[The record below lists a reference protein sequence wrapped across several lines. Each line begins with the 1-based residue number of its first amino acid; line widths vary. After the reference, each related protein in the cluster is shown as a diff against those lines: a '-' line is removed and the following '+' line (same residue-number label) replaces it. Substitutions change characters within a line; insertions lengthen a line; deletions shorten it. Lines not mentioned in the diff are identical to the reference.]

1 MFEKVFGR
9 RQQEESVREMNRL
22 PPGQSLTNKF
32 PVLHYGP
39 TPQTDLKAWDL
50 KVFGLVEEERAW
62 NWEQFN
68 ALPRT
73 KLKMDIHC
81 VTRWSKFDTDWEG
94 VSLGQ
99 LVREG
104 VIRPKAGAKYVV
116 QHCEYGYTTNLPLDM
131 MLLDNFLLATHF
143 DGKPLELEHGYP
155 LRGVIGTFADRREVK
170 SAYLWKGGKWLRGL
184 EFRAEDKL
192 GFWERNG
199 YSNEA
204 DPWREQRFS
213 RGGWY

>member
-39 TPQTDLKAWDL
+39 TPHTDLSTWDL
-50 KVFGLVEEERAW
+50 KVFGLVEAEKTW

-73 KLKMDIHC
+73 KLTMDIHC

-104 VIRPKAGAKYVV
+104 FITPKPEAKYVV

-155 LRGVIGTFADRREVK
+155 LRGVIGTFADRHEVK

-184 EFRAEDKL
+184 EFRAQDQL

-204 DPWREQRFS
+204 DPWREQRFA